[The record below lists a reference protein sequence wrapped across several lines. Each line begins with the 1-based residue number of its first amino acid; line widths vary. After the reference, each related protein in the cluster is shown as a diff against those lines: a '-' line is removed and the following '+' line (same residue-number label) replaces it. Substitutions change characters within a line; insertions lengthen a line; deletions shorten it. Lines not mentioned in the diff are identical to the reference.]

1 MTFEQIIF
9 QQINP
14 RTIEKKQYLPLMKE
28 IYDFAVTA
36 RREGLLAI
44 EDRLQELF
52 YPLLKTAL
60 QLIVDGTDGKE
71 VTDIVQ
77 RIILVSNETPDK
89 IYEGC
94 IILAG
99 ALAIQEG
106 DNPRIVRDKMQS
118 FLGNIELPEYDH
130 PEPEK
135 KIDFNHEYE
144 PNKTSEKFCALID
157 LCDNR
162 VIQKLIREVSIHRIA
177 RALWN
182 VTLGTRNAF
191 QQNMTIRVEAR
202 LQDELKTDRFLDLER
217 SVVAQKETM
226 NYIKKLGSLGGI
238 SIGSRKGKKKK

>member
-1 MTFEQIIF
+1 MTFEQIVF

-14 RTIEKKQYLPLMKE
+14 RTIEKTQYLPLMKE
-28 IYDFAVTA
+28 IYDLAIMA
-36 RREGLLAI
+36 RRKGLLAI
-44 EDRLQELF
+44 EDHIQELS

-71 VTDIVQ
+71 VTDIIQ
-77 RIILVSNETPDK
+77 RTILVSNETPDK

-94 IILAG
+94 IILVG

-106 DNPRIVRDKMQS
+106 YNPRIILRYKMQS

-162 VIQKLIREVSIHRIA
+162 VIQKLIRLLDIRIIT

-182 VTLGTRNAF
+182 ANLSTRNTF
-191 QQNMTIRVEAR
+191 LQNMTIRAEAM
-202 LQDELKTDRFLDLER
+202 LLEDLKSPYFNKDGSMRTQKEIMNCIKNLER
-217 SVVAQKETM
+217 LGEISVGKNQ
-226 NYIKKLGSLGGI
+226 S
-238 SIGSRKGKKKK
+238 KKKK